1 MMEDRQLTF
10 SLTPDTS
17 IQELRQRRIHAGL
30 TQRDVSSAIGV
41 THRVVRHWENGDYS
55 PPSEAKAKYEQFLDE
70 YEASG
75 QIAHKPTRPRAK
87 PRQFEPRA
95 PKIEQKRLR
104 RIVNKE
110 GLPLQELADV
120 ISQTPASVHN
130 KLSGRRPLYKREAKA
145 FRSHIKQKK
154 LFAIFGKQP
163 FTR

>member
-104 RIVNKE
+104 LIVNKE

-130 KLSGRRPLYKREAKA
+130 KLSGKRPLYKREAKA
-145 FRSHIKQKK
+145 FRSYIKQKK
-154 LFAIFGKQP
+154 LIAIFGEQP